1 MIDMDE
7 YKLFRKEINAKIR
20 KAKRALKQIDPD
32 AENVSAKEFYDY
44 MTGEIFSD
52 DPTTLKD
59 VLGNEFL
66 LVHELSEISELKK
79 KGRIIDKKVIVDS
92 PKTIVYEAHFKA
104 MELELEYALYKKD
117 YHWAKF
123 RLKQHKESVLENDP
137 NLPESLRSRGEE
149 IFHKFKGLMDEHNM
163 LQS

>member
-1 MIDMDE
+1 
-7 YKLFRKEINAKIR
+7 
-20 KAKRALKQIDPD
+20 
-32 AENVSAKEFYDY
+32 
-44 MTGEIFSD
+44 
-52 DPTTLKD
+52 
-59 VLGNEFL
+59 

-104 MELELEYALYKKD
+104 MELELEYAMYKKD
-117 YHWAKF
+117 YYWAKF

-137 NLPESLRSRGEE
+137 NLPESIRSQGEE
-149 IFHKFKGLMDEHNM
+149 IFHKFKGLMDERNM